1 MRGLDGNYL
10 NAQGDA
16 LSRMQVVYQSEQNR
30 QQVQAQLGAQDA
42 LRKLR
47 EQVNESEEAGASH
60 GSRVVGDDRGSQR
73 EPEGERPS
81 SQRGKNGSKEMGSL
95 PGRQD
100 DSGPLSHIDIRV

>member
-30 QQVQAQLGAQDA
+30 QQIQAQVGAQDA

-47 EQVNESEEAGASH
+47 EQVNVSEEAGTAH
-60 GSRVVGDDRGSQR
+60 ESRVVGEDQ
-73 EPEGERPS
+73 
-81 SQRGKNGSKEMGSL
+81 GSKGSGEKRDPL
-95 PGRQD
+95 EKGPEKGRELSQGPND
-100 DSGPLSHIDIRV
+100 DLGPTSHIDIRV